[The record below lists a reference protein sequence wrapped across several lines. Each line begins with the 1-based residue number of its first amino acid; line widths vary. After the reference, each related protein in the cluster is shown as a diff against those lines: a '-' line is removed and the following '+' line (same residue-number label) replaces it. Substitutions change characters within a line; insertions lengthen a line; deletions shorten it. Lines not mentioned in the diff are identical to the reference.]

1 MLQITSPLNF
11 QVLQRNLQNTAKVTF
26 TGKSDAELSI
36 IATPIKSGA
45 QVIEH
50 NVKPDANNNFS
61 KTLTLTGGDYEVSI
75 SSTTEI
81 EKIWVGIGDI
91 FVVMGH
97 SFAEGNGSQFVN
109 SDRVICTDS
118 FLAPMTDTSL
128 YQNTGFLKMKN
139 VSIDTVK
146 NYENTEQ
153 VNYSKTRGIWGRMAD
168 QLADIY
174 NVPICIVNCAFGGT
188 TIEQWALSAQNQYF
202 SHSFADYSKRMP
214 IIKFMNTLK
223 YLIPRTGCKGVLCIH
238 GDNDIAQHPT
248 AQQIADW
255 YKIIIDTARNE
266 SGYKNLNFVL
276 ATSAYDSP
284 NSAQIIE
291 GTRLAIQQNANVIA
305 GPAIDQYSTEFRL
318 SANDF
323 HLNTAGEAK
332 AAADFAK
339 IVGTGEYLVNAIP
352 VTIEPKE
359 DEKTEVINITSNAT
373 PTVQNTIKDN
383 SKYFLYGGL
392 ALLSVLLIW
401 LVSLIP
407 SRK

>member
-1 MLQITSPLNF
+1 MLQITSPDNDHVF
-11 QVLQRNLQNTAKVTF
+11 QRNLQNTAKVTF
-26 TGKSDAELSI
+26 TGKADAVLSI
-36 IATPIKSGA
+36 IATPITKGV

-50 NVKPDANNNFS
+50 NIKPDSFNNFS
-61 KTLTLTGGDYEVSI
+61 KTLTLTAGDYEVSI

-81 EKIWVGIGDI
+81 QKINVHVGVV

-97 SFAEGNGSQFVN
+97 SFSEGNGSSFVT
-109 SDRVICTDS
+109 SDRVICPDS
-118 FLAPMTDTSL
+118 FLSPMTDTSL
-128 YQNTGFLKMKN
+128 YQSTGFMKMKN
-139 VSIDTVK
+139 VSLDTIK
-146 NYENTEQ
+146 NYENVEQ
-153 VNYSKTRGIWGRMAD
+153 VNYSKSRGIWGRMAD
-168 QLADIY
+168 KLVELYD
-174 NVPICIVNCAFGGT
+174 VPVCIVNCGFGGT

-202 SHSFADYSKRMP
+202 EHGFADYSKRMP
-214 IIKFMNTLK
+214 IIKFLNALK
-223 YLIPRTGCKGVLCIH
+223 YLIPRTGCQGVLCIH
-238 GDNDIAQHPT
+238 GDNDIAQKPT

-255 YKIIIDTARNE
+255 YKIIIDTSRNE
-266 SGYKNLNFVL
+266 SGFKNLNFVL
-276 ATSAYDSP
+276 ATSAYESP
-284 NSAQIIE
+284 YSEPIIE
-291 GTRLAIQQNANVIA
+291 GTRLAIQQNTNVLP
-305 GPAIDQYSTEFRL
+305 GPAIYQYSTEFRL

-332 AAADFAK
+332 AAQDFAK
-339 IVGTGEYLVNAIP
+339 ILGTGDYLLNAIP

-359 DEKTEVINITSNAT
+359 DKTEVINITSNAT